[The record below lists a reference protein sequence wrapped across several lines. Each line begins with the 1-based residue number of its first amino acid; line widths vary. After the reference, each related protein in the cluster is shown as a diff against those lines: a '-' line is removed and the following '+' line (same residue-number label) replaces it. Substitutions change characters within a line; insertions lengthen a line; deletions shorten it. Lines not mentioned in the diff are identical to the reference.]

1 MLNHINSEEGII
13 ENYGDYSTYIMP
25 ILKEGHFID
34 LRQNTS
40 KLWGIKNDT
49 LWANILAWKQLSL
62 NSISLCKLVP
72 LLGSPSLNDHV

>member
-1 MLNHINSEEGII
+1 MLNHINSGEGII

-40 KLWGIKNDT
+40 KLWGIKMT
-49 LWANILAWKQLSL
+49 LYAWKQLSL
-62 NSISLCKLVP
+62 NSVSLCKLVP